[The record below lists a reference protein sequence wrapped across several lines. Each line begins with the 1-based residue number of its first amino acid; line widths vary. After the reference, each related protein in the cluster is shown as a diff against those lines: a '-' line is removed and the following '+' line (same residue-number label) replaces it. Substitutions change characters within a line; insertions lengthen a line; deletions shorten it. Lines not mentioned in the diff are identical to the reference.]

1 MACLLA
7 LLGVF
12 AVGGTATATPAEPGV
27 ASGYSEVHAAAQP
40 TPTNGPDLNPP
51 QEVSPE
57 QKAETKKK
65 LWVGAIA
72 VAMFAL
78 VYYRNKK
85 RWSRWRKRRAAAK
98 AAQG

>member
-1 MACLLA
+1 MACVLA

-12 AVGGTATATPAEPGV
+12 AVGGSAEATPTN
-27 ASGYSEVHAAAQP
+27 SGYSVVQ
-40 TPTNGPDLNPP
+40 PTNGPDLNPQ

-65 LWVGAIA
+65 VWITAIA
-72 VAMFAL
+72 VALFVL

-85 RWSRWRKRRAAAK
+85 RWQRWKKRREAAK

>member
-1 MACLLA
+1 MSRVLMACLLA

-12 AVGGTATATPAEPGV
+12 AVGGVATASTAGGT
-27 ASGYSEVHAAAQP
+27 GYSVAQP
-40 TPTNGPDLNPP
+40 TATNGPDLNPQ

-65 LWVGAIA
+65 LWIGAIA
-72 VAMFAL
+72 VIMFVL

-85 RWSRWRKRRAAAK
+85 RWSRWRKRVAAK
-98 AAQG
+98 KAAEG